1 MSLWNVYVGAF
12 TKEFADEVQKLNQ
25 TANIFWKGTYPRFTA
40 TPSEGIERLVFDDA
54 TGAIR
59 HLGNAARDLV
69 NPAYLALH
77 PGKPVLYAA
86 EWSRQGRLTAF
97 AIGADGTLE
106 RQSAIDTLGEFA
118 VAVSIHPSG
127 KFAYVAH
134 WGDGSVTACSLDD
147 AGNPVTAELID
158 RSEPR
163 DGHESHLHQVRV
175 SPGGNCLIS
184 TDLGLDEITTFEVDA
199 AGAVSRESMARI
211 AFPAHSSPRHV
222 EFHPSG
228 KTVYV
233 NGEHDSMV
241 HVLDAEDGLPIRIRD
256 SHSTRPAGHEG
267 VNSCSELHLHPDGRT
282 LYVGN
287 RGSDCVAV
295 FAVDGA
301 GDLAIVGHQAA
312 LGRSPRAVRLDPT
325 GRYLLVGNRN
335 TSGVVVF
342 QVGED
347 PALVPV
353 GEPVEVPSPSS
364 VVFVPAA
371 ESAVA

>member
-54 TGAIR
+54 TGAVR
-59 HLGNAARDLV
+59 HLGNAAGDLV
-69 NPAYLALH
+69 NPASLALH
-77 PGKPVLYAA
+77 PSKPVLYAA

-97 AIGADGTLE
+97 AIGDDGTLE
-106 RQSAIDTLGEFA
+106 RLSSIDTLGEFA

-134 WGDGSVTACSLDD
+134 WGDGSVTACALDD

-163 DGHESHLHQVRV
+163 DGLESHLHEVRV

-184 TDLGLDEITTFEVDA
+184 TDLGLDQITTFEVDA
-199 AGAVSRESMARI
+199 EGAVSPESMVRL

-241 HVLDAEDGLPIRIRD
+241 HVLDAEDGLPTRIRA
-256 SHSTRPAGHEG
+256 SQLSRPPGHEG

-295 FAVDGA
+295 FAVDHG
-301 GDLAIVGHQAA
+301 GDLTIAGHQSA

-325 GRYLLVGNRN
+325 GKYLVVGNRN
-335 TSGVVVF
+335 TSGVIAF
-342 QVGED
+342 QIGED
-347 PALVPV
+347 PLLAPV
-353 GEPVEVPSPSS
+353 GEPTEVPSPSS
-364 VVFVPAA
+364 IVFVPAA
-371 ESAVA
+371 AGSIA

>member
-1 MSLWNVYVGAF
+1 MSLWNVYVGGF

-40 TPSEGIERLVFDDA
+40 TPTEGIERLVFDDA
-54 TGAIR
+54 TGAVR
-59 HLGNAARDLV
+59 HLGNAAGDLV
-69 NPAYLALH
+69 SPAYLALH
-77 PGKPVLYAA
+77 PSKPVLYAA
-86 EWSRQGRLTAF
+86 EWARAGRLTAF
-97 AIGADGTLE
+97 AIGGDGTLE
-106 RQSAIDTLGEFA
+106 RLSSIETLGEFA

-134 WGDGSVTACSLDD
+134 WGDGSVTACSLDA
-147 AGNPVTAELID
+147 AGNPVTAELIA

-163 DGHESHLHQVRV
+163 DGHESHLDQVRV

-199 AGAVSRESMARI
+199 EGAVSIQSMARL

-241 HVLDAEDGLPIRIRD
+241 HVLDAADGLPTRIRA
-256 SHSTRPAGHEG
+256 SHSTRPPGHDG
-267 VNSCSELHLHPDGRT
+267 VNSCSELHLHPDGHA

-295 FAVDGA
+295 FAVDDA
-301 GDLAIVGHQAA
+301 GDLTLAGYQPA

-335 TSGVVVF
+335 TSGVVSF
-342 QVGED
+342 LVGED
-347 PALVPV
+347 PLLEPV

-364 VVFVPAA
+364 LVFVPAA
-371 ESAVA
+371 GSGAA

>member
-12 TKEFADEVQKLNQ
+12 TKEFADEVQKINQ
-25 TANIFWKGTYPRFTA
+25 TANIFWKGTYPRYTA
-40 TPSEGIERLVFDDA
+40 TVSEGIERLVFDDA
-54 TGAIR
+54 TGAVR
-59 HLGNAARDLV
+59 HLGNAAGDLV
-69 NPAYLALH
+69 NPAYLVLH

-86 EWSRQGRLTAF
+86 EWSRRGRLTAF
-97 AIGADGTLE
+97 AIGEDGTLE
-106 RQSAIDTLGEFA
+106 RQSSIDTLGEFA

-147 AGNPVTAELID
+147 AGNPVAAELID

-163 DGHESHLHQVRV
+163 DGRESHLHEVRV

-199 AGAVSRESMARI
+199 EGAVSLESMSRL
-211 AFPAHSSPRHV
+211 AFPEHSSPRHV

-241 HVLDAEDGLPIRIRD
+241 HVMDAEDGLPKRIRE
-256 SHSTRPAGHEG
+256 SHSARPPGHDG
-267 VNSCSELHLHPDGRT
+267 VNSCSELHLHPDGHT

-295 FAVDGA
+295 FAVDDG
-301 GDLAIVGHQAA
+301 GDLMILGHQPA

-325 GRYLLVGNRN
+325 GKYLVVGNRN
-335 TSGVVVF
+335 TSGVIAF
-342 QVGED
+342 EVGED
-347 PALVPV
+347 PLLVPV
-353 GEPVEVPSPSS
+353 GEPADVPSPSS
-364 VVFVPAA
+364 LVFVPAA
-371 ESAVA
+371 EGGVA